1 MNKITSSRRAILSAL
16 LKGRKLT
23 AFEANEIGQ
32 TTAGARRI
40 RQIRE
45 TYPVLKEPV
54 PGEMYVRYFIDP
66 ERLSEHKKNQKKPF
80 CERVGDSFDD
90 LLHGGMF
97 EPKMIS
103 LLQEYK
109 LELEKEIEAL

>member
-1 MNKITSSRRAILSAL
+1 MNKIASSRRAILSAL

-23 AFEANEIGQ
+23 AFEANEIGK

-54 PGEMYVRYFIDP
+54 PGEMYVRYYIDP
-66 ERLSEHKKNQKKPF
+66 EWLSEHKRNQNRPIGQRIGEF
-80 CERVGDSFDD
+80 FDD

-97 EPKMIS
+97 E
-103 LLQEYK
+103 
-109 LELEKEIEAL
+109 EAKA

>member
-66 ERLSEHKKNQKKPF
+66 EWLAEHKRNQKKPIGQRIGEF
-80 CERVGDSFDD
+80 FDD
-90 LLHGGMF
+90 LFHGGMF
-97 EPKMIS
+97 EPKMV
-103 LLQEYK
+103 
-109 LELEKEIEAL
+109 